1 MEAQLKTINDQFDG
15 VFYKIPKFQ
24 RSYAWGEN
32 EWEDFW
38 RTIAER
44 TLEIETS
51 DRKHSPLFMGAIVL
65 QETTPDIFGSKQ
77 IDNKFIIDGQQRFVT
92 ISVFMAALRDFYF
105 GLETKFYTSWT
116 NDFLLLPLNRTGSDN
131 RIRLTLQKDDHA
143 VYETIIREKTRKEWE
158 DVLSGSHSIN
168 KLYKFV
174 WNKLSEGSNSSLE
187 SITKDDT
194 DGNDDLDG
202 ESDFEVDK
210 SKSEP
215 KQLFDYLGAGTSREW
230 KSTLLFDPEVLT
242 NIIEQQMKFAVIEIQ
257 TDDSEIAFEVF
268 ETLNAKGQPLAEV
281 DKFRNGF
288 FMLDPDNSD
297 ENHNKY
303 WLKMASLA
311 TDDEKLSI
319 FFNEET
325 IRRYGLTPKD
335 KTYQQLMTKIKDNV
349 VRASLRD
356 KKNGRKN
363 ATIEEFNDL
372 ISSLEAF
379 NIVSKGV
386 DELASERKEGLE
398 YSLHLDFLKKVVSG
412 PATPILMDV
421 LKWTEGTRSTDIE
434 ILRELNKILND
445 VEGLLARRLLGGIKP
460 QQLRSLLSNLP
471 KKLREGVAEID
482 KKRECTVA
490 NLQHY
495 RKLLN
500 SSMISWGP
508 DRFPTDAALLSN
520 PLRDVY
526 QATGKKLSLFSVLWE
541 LERILNSEFREK
553 KIPNS
558 LGKNMYSYTIEHVLP
573 QGTKLSSDDT
583 YIMDSAWNKD
593 WDEWKVADTET
604 NFFKCVHSIGNLT
617 ILTNSA
623 NAHVSND
630 RFAVKKESY
639 KKLTRI
645 AITDDIKEAGMWTPA
660 EIEQRSIRLL
670 NLALKRWPY
679 PQA

>member
-1 MEAQLKTINDQFDG
+1 MEAQLKTISDQFDG

-24 RSYAWGEN
+24 RSYAWGN
-32 EWEDFW
+32 AEWEDFW

-44 TLEIETS
+44 TLEIETT

-65 QETTPDIFGSKQ
+65 QETTSEVIGSRQ
-77 IDNKFIIDGQQRFVT
+77 IENKFIIDGQQRFVT
-92 ISVFMAALRDFYF
+92 ISVFMAVLRDFYF
-105 GLETKFYTSWT
+105 GQETPLYINWT
-116 NDFLLLPLNRTGSDN
+116 DDFLRLTLNRTGTES
-131 RIRLTLQKDDHA
+131 RIRLTLQKDDHE
-143 VYETIIREKTRKEWE
+143 VYETIVKEKDREEWE
-158 DVLSGSHSIN
+158 EVISGSHSIN
-168 KLYKFV
+168 RLYKFF

-187 SITKDDT
+187 SITKDDS
-194 DGNDDLDG
+194 DYDLGD
-202 ESDFEVDK
+202 ESDVPDV
-210 SKSEP
+210 EP
-215 KQLFDYLGAGTSREW
+215 IPFHDYLGNSATREW
-230 KSTLLFDPEVLT
+230 KSSSLFDPETLT

-257 TDDSEIAFEVF
+257 ADDSEIAFEVF
-268 ETLNAKGQPLAEV
+268 ETLNAKGQPLGEV

-297 ENHNKY
+297 DNHNKY
-303 WLKMASLA
+303 WLQMVNLAS
-311 TDDEKLSI
+311 DDDRLSV

-356 KKNGRKN
+356 KKNGRKS
-363 ATIEEFNDL
+363 ATVAEFTDL
-372 ISSLEAF
+372 ISSLNAF
-379 NIVSKGV
+379 NVVTKGQ
-386 DELASERKEGLE
+386 DELASDKKDGLE
-398 YSLHLDFLKKVVSG
+398 YTLHLDFLKKVVSG
-412 PATPILMDV
+412 PATPILMD
-421 LKWTEGTRSTDIE
+421 LIKWTEETRHKDVE
-434 ILRELNKILND
+434 VLREVNKILND

-471 KKLREGVAEID
+471 KKLREGVAQKD
-482 KKRECTVA
+482 RKRECNVE

-495 RKLLN
+495 RRLLN
-500 SSMISWGP
+500 TAMISWGP

-541 LERILNSEFREK
+541 LERISNSEFREK

-558 LGKNMYSYTIEHVLP
+558 LGKNIYSYTIEHVLP
-573 QGTKLSSDDT
+573 QGTKLGSDDT
-583 YIMDSAWNKD
+583 FVMDGAWRAD
-593 WDEWKVADTET
+593 WADWEVEDPET
-604 NFFKCVHSIGNLT
+604 NYFKCVHSIGNLT

-623 NAHVSND
+623 NAHVSNNT
-630 RFAVKKESY
+630 FAE
-639 KKLTRI
+639 KKLEYESITRI
-645 AITDDIKEAGMWTPA
+645 AITDDIKSASRWTPI
-660 EIEQRSIRLL
+660 EIEERSIRLL